1 MDYYEEPRQYN
12 ALHEDGI
19 KFPTRTHLT
28 GVGPSGALTFSASR
42 ERADVDIAMIPY
54 QDQKEFF
61 RLDREHDQ
69 VLLDQH
75 EWKTKKTFN
84 QVGRALDA
92 NLNRERINCF
102 KQFLND
108 SKRQQIKMNS
118 LCMSSRIP
126 RIALTSKS
134 AAL

>member
-1 MDYYEEPRQYN
+1 M
-12 ALHEDGI
+12 
-19 KFPTRTHLT
+19 
-28 GVGPSGALTFSASR
+28 R
-42 ERADVDIAMIPY
+42 ERADVNVSRMPY

-69 VLLDQH
+69 LLLDQH

-84 QVGRALDA
+84 QMGRALDA

-108 SKRQQIKMNS
+108 SKRQQQKMNS
-118 LCMSSRIP
+118 LCMSSHIP
-126 RIALTSKS
+126 RVALTNKT
-134 AAL
+134 AALQNNSITRAVEKSRPQRSDIA